1 MIMMIDG
8 VNAVVLARE
17 FGLPTI
23 SSIASSGRLGTTSG
37 SAKAIYYY
45 LGTFIYLVSTL
56 TSQKYQMNHSCDLVR
71 YTTSSYMICTL

>member
-23 SSIASSGRLGTTSG
+23 SSIASSGRLGTTSD

-45 LGTFIYLVSTL
+45 LPS
-56 TSQKYQMNHSCDLVR
+56 
-71 YTTSSYMICTL
+71 YT

>member
-45 LGTFIYLVSTL
+45 LHIPSIYTDEPEISDE
-56 TSQKYQMNHSCDLVR
+56 SQL
-71 YTTSSYMICTL
+71 